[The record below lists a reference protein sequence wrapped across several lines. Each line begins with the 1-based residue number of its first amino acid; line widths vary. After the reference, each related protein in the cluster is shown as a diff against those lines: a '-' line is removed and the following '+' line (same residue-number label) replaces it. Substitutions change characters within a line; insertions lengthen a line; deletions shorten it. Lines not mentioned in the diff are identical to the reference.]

1 MLSYPRLARQRSC
14 CRLEANRST
23 TTVSGEDGAP
33 NSAVNG
39 ASTQILRAG
48 EARIVQY
55 ALANKKLKRTTL
67 KPRFGTLKRINKA
80 VNLQNWKANILDHE
94 YVAGWLEDPETLG
107 LGGKKP
113 SPNTKYKWL
122 QDLNA
127 FYGWAGIKWT
137 APDLKRVRTQPY
149 LPPLQS
155 ILFLIHM
162 MTQLDFKQGVFLQT
176 LKETAA
182 RAGEAWMLKWSE
194 IEFRQRIVTI
204 ATPEKGSRSRT
215 RAVSQRLI
223 DMLNLLRKT
232 DSPYVFHRELTD
244 PAKCTDSLDDFRR
257 QFERLRKQLDG
268 QYPAYRLRAVH
279 FHSFRTWRATWEYYQ
294 TKDVRHVMDLL
305 GVVNPWLVNVY
316 VQLAQAILLREDDY
330 DVKQAKCPE
339 EATELGSMGYQKYDE
354 FGEVHLYRKLKF
366 LVEEPLKFPTTR

>member
-1 MLSYPRLARQRSC
+1 MEPTRNCVSAPRAEPTSAATNLA
-14 CRLEANRST
+14 AHIAPN
-23 TTVSGEDGAP
+23 GAP
-33 NSAVNG
+33 NSGSAQLLKN
-39 ASTQILRAG
+39 G
-48 EARIVQY
+48 EARILQY

-67 KPRFGTLKRINKA
+67 KPRFGVLKRINRA
-80 VNLQNWKANILDHE
+80 VNLQNWKSNILDHE
-94 YVAGWLEDPETLG
+94 YVASWLEDPETLG
-107 LGGKKP
+107 LRGKKP

-127 FYGWAGIKWT
+127 FYLWAGIKWN

-194 IEFRQRIVTI
+194 IEFKQRLITI
-204 ATPEKGSRSRT
+204 AEPEKGSRSRT
-215 RAVSQRLI
+215 RTVSQRLV

-244 PAKCTDSLDDFRR
+244 PAKYADSLDDFRR
-257 QFERLRKQLDG
+257 QFERLRKQLDE

-305 GVVNPWLVNVY
+305 GIVNPWLVNVY

-339 EATELGSMGYQKYDE
+339 EATELGSMGYQKFDE

-366 LVEEPLKFPTTR
+366 LVEEPFRFSK